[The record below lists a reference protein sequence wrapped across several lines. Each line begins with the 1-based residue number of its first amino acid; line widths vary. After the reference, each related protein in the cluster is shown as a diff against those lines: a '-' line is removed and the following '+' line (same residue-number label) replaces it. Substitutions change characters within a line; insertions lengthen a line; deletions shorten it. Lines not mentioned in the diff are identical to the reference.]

1 MMKSS
6 VALLLVVSAAACSS
20 TPKTATERQTYE
32 QRAETTL
39 MEMEARDPT
48 LRPLLDQAI
57 AYVVFPSVGKG
68 GVIVGGAFG
77 RGILFENH
85 QPSGFVELKQGSFG
99 AQLGGAT
106 FSELVV
112 LNDPYAVQQ
121 IKSGKFKFGANV
133 SAVALT
139 AGAGR
144 AASFARNP
152 NPVFT
157 MARGG
162 LMVDVSVTGQS
173 LSYKP
178 FIDEQAMR

>member
-1 MMKSS
+1 MKSS
-6 VALLLVVSAAACSS
+6 VAALLVLAAVACSS
-20 TPKTATERQTYE
+20 TPKTVAERQNYE

-39 MEMEARDPT
+39 MEMETRDPT
-48 LRPLLDQAI
+48 LRQLLDQAV

-85 QPSGFVELKQGSFG
+85 QPSGFVELKQGSIG

-121 IKSGKFKFGANV
+121 IKAGKFRFGANV
-133 SAVALT
+133 SAVAIS
-139 AGAGR
+139 AGAAR
-144 AASFARNP
+144 QATFARHP
-152 NPVFT
+152 NPVFVL
-157 MARGG
+157 ARGG
-162 LMVDVSVTGQS
+162 LMVDVSVNGQS
-173 LSYKP
+173 LAYKP
-178 FIDEQAMR
+178 FVDEQAMR